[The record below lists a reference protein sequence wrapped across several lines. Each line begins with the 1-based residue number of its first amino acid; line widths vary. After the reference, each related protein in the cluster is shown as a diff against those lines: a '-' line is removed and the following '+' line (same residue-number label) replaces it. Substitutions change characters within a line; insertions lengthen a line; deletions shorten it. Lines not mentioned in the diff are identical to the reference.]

1 MPYEVAI
8 ATLDGR
14 AYYALSKLLKE
25 VGLAY
30 EAFVPGQKL
39 DSRIG
44 LVITTKKERDLI
56 EHHNVVCL
64 EDLGVDGKDMQEKIL
79 GLLYGGKDST
89 FVVGIDPGERIGLAA
104 YYPRSELDVGVFEST
119 EKAIDRVERLIWNAN
134 AAKKI
139 VRLGYGKP
147 DVAREIVRQLRKRAL
162 EASIELVDERGTSS
176 FARGSKGK
184 GTKDERSAWM
194 IALRRGR
201 KVG

>member
-8 ATLDGR
+8 STLDGR

-56 EHHNVVCL
+56 QHHNVVCL
-64 EDLGVDGKDMQEKIL
+64 EDLGADGKDMQERIF

-89 FVVGIDPGERIGLAA
+89 FVVGIDPGESIGLAA

-119 EKAIDRVERLIWNAN
+119 EKAIDRVEQLIRNAN

-147 DVAREIVRQLRKRAL
+147 DVAREIVRELRKRAL
-162 EASIELVDERGTSS
+162 EASIELVDETGTSS
-176 FARGSKGK
+176 LARGSKGK
-184 GTKDERSAWM
+184 GTKDQRSAWM